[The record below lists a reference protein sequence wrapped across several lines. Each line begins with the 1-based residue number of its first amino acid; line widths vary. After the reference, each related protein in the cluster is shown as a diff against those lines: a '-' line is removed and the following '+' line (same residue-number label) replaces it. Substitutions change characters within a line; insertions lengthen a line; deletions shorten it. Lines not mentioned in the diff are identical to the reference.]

1 MESPQMPVW
10 EIMKKF
16 LKLNAEKK
24 LAELKCITFRISFP
38 FHFFF
43 FLILN
48 EGKKETGGPGN
59 SNCF

>member
-1 MESPQMPVW
+1 
-10 EIMKKF
+10 MKKF

-38 FHFFF
+38 FNF

-48 EGKKETGGPGN
+48 KGKQETGEPGN
-59 SNCF
+59 SNCFRGRGLD